1 MRGIANRRL
10 PGPRMNGDFPGLPV
24 ARGVSHIVAPP
35 QTRRRR
41 RQTERHI
48 ENSIATIRRQIT
60 VVLTLMRSFQAKWN
74 IEK

>member
-10 PGPRMNGDFPGLPV
+10 PGPRMNGDSPGLQV
-24 ARGVSHIVAPP
+24 ARGVSHIVAP